1 MNKKRVLSGMQP
13 SGMVHLGNL
22 VGALDNWVSLQDR
35 YDCFYFVA
43 DWHAL
48 TTGYADPSNI
58 KESTNDLLLNFL
70 AAGLDP
76 DKSTI
81 FIQSMVPQHAEL
93 HLLLSM
99 ITPLGWLERVPTYK
113 EKQDNLEERDL
124 STYGFLGYPLLQ
136 TADIIIYKA
145 THVPVGIDQMPHLE
159 ISREIARRFNHIY
172 KTDFFPDP
180 EGLLTEFPKV
190 SGLDG
195 RKMSKSY
202 DNAIYLADTPEIVD
216 KKIRQMTTD
225 PARIRRTDIGDP
237 EKSPVYQLHKIFSTP
252 AELASVAEGCKSAG
266 IGCIDCKKILIKNV
280 FSYLEPIWRRRE
292 ELISR
297 PDTLRDIAIKGS
309 QKAAITAEET
319 MQTVRQI
326 MGLS

>member
-1 MNKKRVLSGMQP
+1 MNKERVLSGMQS
-13 SGMVHLGNL
+13 SGKLHLGNL
-22 VGALDNWVSLQDR
+22 VGALNNWVNLQDK

-48 TTGYADPSNI
+48 TTGYAHPEAI
-58 KESTNDLLLNFL
+58 RASTNDLLINYI

-76 DKSTI
+76 EKSTI

-113 EKQDNLEERDL
+113 EKQENLEDRDL
-124 STYGFLGYPLLQ
+124 AMYGFLGYPVLM
-136 TADIIIYKA
+136 TTDIIIYKA

-190 SGLDG
+190 PGLDG

-202 DNAIYLADTPEIVD
+202 DNAVYLSDEPAVVEQ
-216 KKIRQMTTD
+216 KIRQMTTD
-225 PARIRRTDIGDP
+225 PARVRRTDKGDP
-237 EKSPVYQLHKIFSTP
+237 EKSPVYQLHKIFSSK
-252 AELASVAEGCKSAG
+252 EQLEYVAEGCRTAG
-266 IGCIDCKKILIKNV
+266 IGCIDCKKILIKNI
-280 FSYLEPIWRRRE
+280 FTYLEPIWKRRA
-292 ELISR
+292 ELIND
-297 PDTLRDIAIKGS
+297 PDRLLDIAKKGS
-309 QKAAITAEET
+309 EKAGLIAEET
-319 MQTVRQI
+319 MKAVRRF

>member
-1 MNKKRVLSGMQP
+1 
-13 SGMVHLGNL
+13 
-22 VGALDNWVSLQDR
+22 
-35 YDCFYFVA
+35 
-43 DWHAL
+43 
-48 TTGYADPSNI
+48 
-58 KESTNDLLLNFL
+58 
-70 AAGLDP
+70 
-76 DKSTI
+76 
-81 FIQSMVPQHAEL
+81 
-93 HLLLSM
+93 
-99 ITPLGWLERVPTYK
+99 
-113 EKQDNLEERDL
+113 
-124 STYGFLGYPLLQ
+124 
-136 TADIIIYKA
+136 
-145 THVPVGIDQMPHLE
+145 MPHLE